1 MHINAGAYK
10 NQKQDFPELELQATM
25 SHPTRVLGTKPTVS
39 LQKQQKLFSNLFVVF
54 FP

>member
-10 NQKQDFPELELQATM
+10 NQKQDSPELELQATM

-39 LQKQQKLFSNLFVVF
+39 LQSNKSF
-54 FP
+54 F